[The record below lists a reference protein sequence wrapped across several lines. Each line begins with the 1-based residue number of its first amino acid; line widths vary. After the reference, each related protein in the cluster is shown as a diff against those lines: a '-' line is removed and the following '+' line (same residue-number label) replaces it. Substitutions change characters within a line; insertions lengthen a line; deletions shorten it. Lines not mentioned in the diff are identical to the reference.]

1 MNMMI
6 VLGTRPEIIK
16 MAPII
21 EEAESRHIDYSVVH
35 TGQHYSPNM
44 SDVFFE
50 QLGLRQPDYNLK
62 AGSGTHA
69 EQTGRMLVAIEK
81 VFAKERPSIVLVE
94 GDTNSVLAAG
104 LAASKLN
111 IPVGHVEAG
120 LRSRDR
126 TMPEEVNRVLTDH
139 LSEYLFAP
147 TSIARSNLISEGISG
162 RNIWVT
168 GNTIVD
174 SLAKSVKLA
183 KRTSRFPTG
192 IQAENYLL
200 MTLHRQENVDSEERL
215 KRILQ
220 GLEMI
225 HEKTGILI
233 VWPAHPRTMT
243 RILRDDLRL
252 ARGLKLLNPQDY
264 FSFLHLLVNARLVL
278 TDSGG
283 VQEEACILKVP
294 CVTLRDNTERPET
307 LLVGSNVLAG
317 SNPKKILKQT
327 MLMLERERRWKNPFG
342 DGHAGARILDIIH
355 RHLQDDRNADHNAR
369 SVSSQER

>member
-50 QLGLRQPDYNLK
+50 QLGLRQPDYNLN

-69 EQTGRMLVAIEK
+69 EQTGRMLIAIEK

-147 TSIARSNLISEGISG
+147 TSISRSNLISEGISR

-183 KRTSRFPTG
+183 KHANGFPSG

-220 GLEMI
+220 GLEMV
-225 HEKTGILI
+225 HEKTGMMI
-233 VWPAHPRTMT
+233 VWPAHPRTMK

-252 ARGLKLLNPQDY
+252 ARGLKLLNPQDH
-264 FSFLHLLVNARLVL
+264 FSFLHLLMNARLVL

-342 DGHAGARILDIIH
+342 DGHAGARILDIIQ
-355 RHLQDDRNADHNAR
+355 RHLQDDGDTGHNTR
-369 SVSSQER
+369 RVSSQGR